1 MYKYRRIIISI
12 IAFLL
17 IGSMVF
23 GLVVMVLG
31 ASSAT
36 IKKQIEELEKK
47 ADEIAEAQQRLK
59 EQISANNNE
68 TLSIV
73 EQKAQ
78 IDQEVELTRQE
89 VENINEQLRQ
99 YNWLIAE
106 KQAELDDLQQEQTDL
121 LERYKLR
128 IRAMQEQGDISYWEV
143 IFESSSFSQMLNRL
157 AMVEEVAKS
166 DQRMMDELREIA
178 SDLLSA
184 KEELAAEKVVIEEK
198 KLQLAA
204 AEETLIEKREEADV
218 VLTQLIETANE
229 LASEEEKYEDLQ
241 NELAEEIGRKEQ
253 EYNEAKAKEEE
264 ERRQQE
270 QENQSGGSSSSGGG
284 STGAGESFLYP
295 LPRNCGSWCTS
306 PYGTRLHPIS
316 NTYRFHNGVDL
327 AANTGTP
334 IYASKSGTVTTATYA
349 YSWGYYVV
357 INHGDGFSTL
367 YAHMTHYTVSVG
379 DHVNRG
385 ETIGYVGSTGNS
397 TGAHLHFTVYKNG
410 STVNPFNYVSV
421 P

>member
-218 VLTQLIETANE
+218 VLTQ
-229 LASEEEKYEDLQ
+229 
-241 NELAEEIGRKEQ
+241 
-253 EYNEAKAKEEE
+253 
-264 ERRQQE
+264 
-270 QENQSGGSSSSGGG
+270 
-284 STGAGESFLYP
+284 
-295 LPRNCGSWCTS
+295 
-306 PYGTRLHPIS
+306 
-316 NTYRFHNGVDL
+316 
-327 AANTGTP
+327 
-334 IYASKSGTVTTATYA
+334 
-349 YSWGYYVV
+349 
-357 INHGDGFSTL
+357 
-367 YAHMTHYTVSVG
+367 
-379 DHVNRG
+379 
-385 ETIGYVGSTGNS
+385 
-397 TGAHLHFTVYKNG
+397 
-410 STVNPFNYVSV
+410 
-421 P
+421 